1 MNIFAYH
8 IAKRTQDGKAIA
20 NKPQCGK
27 RFEPTTGKYPYVEL
41 TRGFCDQI
49 RRGSK
54 ICKNC
59 LATAVEQ
66 GRVSKELA
74 KLASQRT
81 ATQAMNATTELSKVY
96 KANQCSD
103 ASDFEYAISEVTRI
117 AHKYGWTPAV
127 RARFVSLERA
137 KASA

>member
-1 MNIFAYH
+1 MNIFTIH

-27 RFEPTTGKYPYVEL
+27 RYERETGKYPYVEL
-41 TRGFCDQI
+41 TRGFCDEI
-49 RRGSK
+49 RRGRK

-74 KLASQRT
+74 KLASGR
-81 ATQAMNATTELSKVY
+81 
-96 KANQCSD
+96 
-103 ASDFEYAISEVTRI
+103 
-117 AHKYGWTPAV
+117 
-127 RARFVSLERA
+127 
-137 KASA
+137 